1 MIQSHPVKA
10 IDKIIIQLPEDQTI
24 GAHGLV
30 NEGVVSTQLG
40 LPGKP
45 AIAEELMINRD
56 IELAK
61 YTGSKIHFTGVS
73 TAKGIACIR
82 KARQEGVKLSC
93 SVTPAHLFFTDEDL
107 VGYDTNLKL
116 SPPLRTSA
124 DRSALQQA
132 VLDGTV
138 DAIASHHL
146 PHHIDHKIVE
156 FEYAK
161 PGMIGLETA
170 FGVVRSLFPSL
181 NLERLVEI
189 FSLNPRRLFDL
200 PIPSIQKNAPACFT
214 LFLPHEEWT
223 PQRFASR
230 SRNSPFYGKTLLGLP
245 FGIIRQ
251 DQVFL
256 KPL

>member
-1 MIQSHPVKA
+1 M
-10 IDKIIIQLPEDQTI
+10 
-24 GAHGLV
+24 
-30 NEGVVSTQLG
+30 NEGIASTQMG
-40 LPGKP
+40 LAGKP

-61 YTGSKIHFTGVS
+61 YTHSKVHFTGVS
-73 TAKGIACIR
+73 TAKGMTCIQ
-82 KARQEGVKLSC
+82 KAKQEGINVSC

-107 VGYDTNLKL
+107 AGYDTNLKL
-116 SPPLRTSA
+116 SPPLRTAA
-124 DRSALQQA
+124 DRSALQAA

-161 PGMIGLETA
+161 PGMISLETA
-170 FGVVRSLFPSL
+170 FSVVRSALPGLS
-181 NLERLVEI
+181 LERLVDL
-189 FSLNPRRLFDL
+189 FSISPRRLFDF
-200 PIPSIQKNAPACFT
+200 PIPSLQKNASACFT
-214 LFLPHEEWT
+214 LFLPNEVWT
-223 PQRFASR
+223 PQRFVSR
-230 SRNSPFYGKTLLGLP
+230 SRNSPFYGKTLTGLP

-256 KPL
+256 RPL